1 MPKKA
6 VQLISISDDGK
17 FVVDDEALAIIAK
30 VQQPICVVMIAGM
43 ARTGKSFLLSQLSDS
58 PGVFEVG
65 HRTQSCTQGIW
76 MLNQPVSVTLESGQQ
91 CDAFFMDCE
100 GLGAIDKHSEHDTRL
115 FAMAALLCSCLVFNS
130 HGTLD
135 ESSLS
140 QLGLIANLT
149 KHIRMRSDIDQ
160 DEEQDMD
167 WSGVFPSFRW
177 VLRDFML
184 NLVDEYGDELSPNA
198 YMEKALQ
205 PIPGFDSETLG
216 RNRIRSAVTTFFQD
230 RECLTLVRP
239 LDDEAGLQR
248 LHELSLDEMRPQFVE
263 ELAEVKRQ
271 LIGGLSPKKVQGQV
285 VTGSL
290 WTELVRNYV
299 DAVNTGAVPCVAD
312 AWEVAAAAQCRHAT
326 DGALARYHE
335 TMARLRFEEFE
346 IAHKRWDKEASSGGR
361 GNAILSPK
369 KVQGMAWNLAVQQE
383 RGLEGFCIEQE
394 QLEAHDEEACE
405 AANELFGRLVA
416 GKDSSKKKAQAT
428 LGVQLKDL
436 KRKIVK
442 TNAAQSRKTCE
453 AILNRLMAVLMTRPG
468 DGELLGNGDGGEADG
483 DIFAPSASVGDV
495 SKRWLKEW
503 ERVREVYLLSNTG
516 GAGAGPAKHEVLAEK
531 LDSAVQH
538 VSANEKAVS
547 STAV

>member
-1 MPKKA
+1 MKKRA
-6 VQLISISDDGK
+6 LQLISVSDDGK
-17 FVVDDEALAIIAK
+17 FVIDEEALALIAR

-65 HRTQSCTQGIW
+65 HRTSSCTQGIW
-76 MLNQPVSVTLESGQQ
+76 MLNEPVSVTLDSGRR

-149 KHIRMRSDIDQ
+149 KHIRMRSDVDP
-160 DEEQDMD
+160 DDEQDMD

-184 NLVDEYGDELSPNA
+184 DLVDDYGDELSPSA
-198 YMEKALQ
+198 YMEKALK

-216 RNRIRSAVTTFFQD
+216 RNRIRSAITTFFQD

-248 LHELSLDEMRPQFVE
+248 LHELTLDQMRPQFVE
-263 ELAEVKRQ
+263 QLTEVKRQ
-271 LIGGLSPKKVQGQV
+271 LLGGLSPKKVQGQV

-299 DAVNTGAVPCVAD
+299 DAVNAGAVPCVAD
-312 AWEVAAAAQCRHAT
+312 AWEVAAAAQSRHASE
-326 DGALARYHE
+326 GALACYNE
-335 TMARLRFEEFE
+335 TMTRLHLEQFELAR
-346 IAHKRWDKEASSGGR
+346 KRWDRDAHDGGK
-361 GNAILSPK
+361 GGKGVGWAT
-369 KVQGMAWNLAVQQE
+369 AVQQE
-383 RGLEGFCIEQE
+383 RGLDGFCLEQE
-394 QLEAHDEEACE
+394 QLEALDQEAVE

-416 GKDSSKKKAQAT
+416 GKDASKKIAQVKLQT
-428 LGVQLKDL
+428 ELKEL
-436 KRKIVK
+436 KRKKIKSNIVL
-442 TNAAQSRKTCE
+442 SRKACE
-453 AILNRLMAVLMTRPG
+453 AVLLRLMTVLMTRN
-468 DGELLGNGDGGEADG
+468 GEGEGGAGDGGGDG
-483 DIFAPSASVGDV
+483 GNGEDDGIFAPSASVGDV
-495 SKRWLKEW
+495 AKRWLREW
-503 ERVREVYLLSNTG
+503 ENVRETYLLSN
-516 GAGAGPAKHEVLAEK
+516 AGPGPAKYEVLVEK

-538 VSANEKAVS
+538 VSA
-547 STAV
+547 